1 MKRKAGFYRITRE
14 ARFSAIP
21 LLFILLA
28 SCITSANSGWIDTIP
43 PQRQFVQAYQAD
55 LENQQLQSQHEY
67 LEWILG
73 FYQGTLLYPT
83 GWLDIESAL
92 LDGAHPDALDSLD
105 SRLEQLGF
113 AIGSEW
119 AKENAVRLI
128 DNRML
133 SLWGSA
139 LQLSQGASEQ
149 QRAIELIGSDIDNL
163 LSGTLAK
170 EDIVESRY
178 EDSLGLEVF
187 GGF

>member
-1 MKRKAGFYRITRE
+1 MENQTSFSRISRKARSVVT
-14 ARFSAIP
+14 P
-21 LLFILLA
+21 LFFMFLA
-28 SCITSANSGWIDTIP
+28 SCITPGNPTWLDEIP
-43 PQRQFVQAYQAD
+43 PQSLFVRAYQAD
-55 LENQQLQSQHEY
+55 PQNQQLQSQQEY
-67 LEWILG
+67 LDWILG

-92 LDGAHPDALDSLD
+92 LDRTAPDTLDSLD

-113 AIGSEW
+113 AIGSEL
-119 AKENAVRLI
+119 AKENDVRLI

-133 SLWGSA
+133 ALWGST
-139 LQLSQGASEQ
+139 LQLAYGAGAQ
-149 QRAIELIGSDIDNL
+149 QQAIELIGSDIDKI

-178 EDSLGLEVF
+178 ADSLGLEVF